1 MEQFYPQHFNLKFK
15 TLLSILV
22 GTLIMAIGINGFLR
36 PNGLLSGG
44 VGGIALLVHFLTDI
58 NLSILTIVLNIPLF
72 ILAFIF
78 LKKRFIYL
86 SLVGMMC
93 LSFWLEVTH
102 SLVIETDQILT
113 VILLGGV
120 LNGVGVGLIFRADAS
135 VGGTDII
142 AKILNKQYAMSMSS
156 VTLSLNL
163 LLMIAAIFYSGIDTA
178 TLTATAMFIS
188 SRVTNFV
195 VDGINR
201 RRTASIITTPDYA
214 EKIATAIMHEMARGV
229 TLVPAI
235 GGYTHKDKFILYTT
249 VNLREVAKLK
259 RLVSSLDDHAFL
271 TIADTAQVI
280 GNGKGFI
287 SFSEAA

>member
-1 MEQFYPQHFNLKFK
+1 MKQKYAQQLGLNPKTFSSLLLG
-15 TLLSILV
+15 TLL
-22 GTLIMAIGINGFLR
+22 MAISINGLLR

-44 VGGIALLVHFLTDI
+44 ISGISLFVHFLTDV
-58 NLSILTIVLNIPLF
+58 NLSILTIVFNIPLF

-78 LKKRFIYL
+78 LKKRFICL
-86 SLVGMMC
+86 SLIGMSL
-93 LSFWLEVTH
+93 LSFWLEVTNQ
-102 SLVIETDQILT
+102 LVIQTNEMLT

-120 LNGVGVGLIFRADAS
+120 LNGAGMGLIFRSEGS

-142 AKILNKQYAMSMSS
+142 AKILNKKYSLNMGTVILA
-156 VTLSLNL
+156 LNL
-163 LLMIAAIFYSGIDTA
+163 LIMLTAAFYSGLDLA
-178 TLTATAMFIS
+178 VLTAASMFIS

-195 VDGINR
+195 VDGMNR
-201 RRTASIITTPDYA
+201 RRTVSIITTPEPG
-214 EKIATAIMHEMARGV
+214 EKIARAIMEEMERGV

-235 GGYTHKDKFILYTT
+235 GGYTHTDKYILYTT

-259 RLVSSLDDHAFL
+259 LLVSSIDDHAFL

-287 SFSEAA
+287 PFSDAA